1 LNLPFSP
8 HLADS
13 ESIFGDLIMLVPMKV
28 DYGVR
33 TLVYLALQEDAA
45 LKKSNDSGSERKN
58 ASEFIS
64 TSDIASAQHIP
75 EPYLLRICSE
85 LQKSGLIESR
95 RGPQGGHKLA
105 KSSDTISVSDV
116 VNSVDYSLA
125 PIDCVEEPEGCR
137 LSGACS
143 QRELWSDIE
152 TMLLE
157 HLSKVKISELKSQQ
171 LAMTASVAPI
181 KVNF

>member
-1 LNLPFSP
+1 
-8 HLADS
+8 
-13 ESIFGDLIMLVPMKV
+13 MLVPMKV

-33 TLVYLALQEDAA
+33 TLVYLAQQ
-45 LKKSNDSGSERKN
+45 DS
-58 ASEFIS
+58 AEFTS
-64 TSDIASAQHIP
+64 TSDIARAQHIP

-105 KSSDTISVSDV
+105 KPSEDISVSDV

-125 PIDCVEEPEGCR
+125 PIDCVEEPDGCR

-143 QRELWSDIE
+143 QRELWSDVE
-152 TMLLE
+152 TMLLK
-157 HLSKVKISELKSQQ
+157 HLSKVRISELKDQQ
-171 LAMTASVAPI
+171 MTMSAAGAPV
-181 KVNF
+181 KTNF

>member
-1 LNLPFSP
+1 
-8 HLADS
+8 
-13 ESIFGDLIMLVPMKV
+13 MLVPMKV

-33 TLVYLALQEDAA
+33 TLVYLALQADAS
-45 LKKSNDSGSERKN
+45 LEKSSDSGSEELDGP
-58 ASEFIS
+58 EFTS
-64 TSDIASAQHIP
+64 TSDIARAQHIP

-125 PIDCVEEPEGCR
+125 PIDCVEEPDGCR

-143 QRELWSDIE
+143 QRELWSDVE

-157 HLSKVKISELKSQQ
+157 HLGKVKISDLMSQQ
-171 LAMTASVAPI
+171 MAMTALASPV

>member
-1 LNLPFSP
+1 
-8 HLADS
+8 
-13 ESIFGDLIMLVPMKV
+13 MLVPMKV

-33 TLVYLALQEDAA
+33 TLVYLAQQD
-45 LKKSNDSGSERKN
+45 DSQ
-58 ASEFIS
+58 FTS
-64 TSDIASAQHIP
+64 TSDIASNQHIP

-105 KSSDTISVSDV
+105 KPPEDISVSDV

-125 PIDCVEEPEGCR
+125 PVDCVEEPEGCR

-143 QRELWSDIE
+143 QRELWSDVE
-152 TMLLE
+152 MMLLE
-157 HLSKVKISELKSQQ
+157 HLSKVRISELRNQQ
-171 LAMTASVAPI
+171 LSMAAASPVQT
-181 KVNF
+181 NF

>member
-1 LNLPFSP
+1 
-8 HLADS
+8 
-13 ESIFGDLIMLVPMKV
+13 MKV

-33 TLVYLALQEDAA
+33 TLVYLALQAYENRAKPESA
-45 LKKSNDSGSERKN
+45 
-58 ASEFIS
+58 EFTS
-64 TSDIASAQHIP
+64 TSDIGGAQHIP

-105 KSSDTISVSDV
+105 RPASEISVSDV

-125 PIDCVEEPEGCR
+125 PVDCVDEPEACS

-152 TMLLE
+152 IMLLE
-157 HLSKVKISELKSQQ
+157 HLSKVKISELMDRQRSMI
-171 LAMTASVAPI
+171 AAVPVET
-181 KVNF
+181 NF

>member
-1 LNLPFSP
+1 
-8 HLADS
+8 
-13 ESIFGDLIMLVPMKV
+13 MLVPMKV

-33 TLVYLALQEDAA
+33 TLVYLAQQDNSA
-45 LKKSNDSGSERKN
+45 
-58 ASEFIS
+58 FTS
-64 TSDIASAQHIP
+64 TSDIARAQHIP

-105 KSSDTISVSDV
+105 KDAEFISVSDV

-125 PIDCVEEPEGCR
+125 PIDCVEEPDGCR

-143 QRELWSDIE
+143 QRELWSDVE
-152 TMLLE
+152 MMLLE
-157 HLSKVKISELKSQQ
+157 HLSKVRISELRNQQ
-171 LAMTASVAPI
+171 MSMASVSP
-181 KVNF
+181 VQTNF

>member
-1 LNLPFSP
+1 
-8 HLADS
+8 
-13 ESIFGDLIMLVPMKV
+13 MLVPMKV

-33 TLVYLALQEDAA
+33 TLVYLAQQDHEGQEHP
-45 LKKSNDSGSERKN
+45 
-58 ASEFIS
+58 EFTS
-64 TSDIASAQHIP
+64 TSDIARAQHIP

-85 LQKSGLIESR
+85 LQKSGLVESR

-105 KSSDTISVSDV
+105 KTADEISVSDV

-125 PIDCVEEPEGCR
+125 PIDCVEEPADCR

-143 QRELWSDIE
+143 QRDLWSDVE

-157 HLSKVKISELKSQQ
+157 HLSKVRISELMNQQ
-171 LAMTASVAPI
+171 MSMASVSP
-181 KVNF
+181 VQTNF

>member
-1 LNLPFSP
+1 MNSCWMWPITAYGHFASY
-8 HLADS
+8 S
-13 ESIFGDLIMLVPMKV
+13 VSIAGDLVMLVPMKV

-33 TLVYLALQEDAA
+33 TLVYLAQQD
-45 LKKSNDSGSERKN
+45 GSV
-58 ASEFIS
+58 FTS
-64 TSDIASAQHIP
+64 TSDIGRAQHIP

-105 KSSDTISVSDV
+105 KPSEDISVSDV
-116 VNSVDYSLA
+116 VSSVDYSLA
-125 PIDCVEEPEGCR
+125 PVDCVEEPDGCR

-143 QRELWSDIE
+143 QRELWSDVE

-157 HLSKVKISELKSQQ
+157 HLSKVRISELKDQQ
-171 LAMTASVAPI
+171 MAMSAAGAPV
-181 KVNF
+181 KTNF

>member
-1 LNLPFSP
+1 
-8 HLADS
+8 
-13 ESIFGDLIMLVPMKV
+13 MLVPMKV

-33 TLVYLALQEDAA
+33 TLVYLAQQDVT
-45 LKKSNDSGSERKN
+45 
-58 ASEFIS
+58 EFTS
-64 TSDIASAQHIP
+64 TSEIAEAQHIP

-105 KSSDTISVSDV
+105 KPGEQISVSDV

-143 QRELWSDIE
+143 QRELWSDVE
-152 TMLLE
+152 AMLLE
-157 HLSKVKISELKSQQ
+157 HLSNVKISELKNRQV
-171 LAMTASVAPI
+171 AMTAAAPVR
-181 KVNF
+181 VNF

>member
-1 LNLPFSP
+1 VVLVDRVAFT
-8 HLADS
+8 LAQIPVS
-13 ESIFGDLIMLVPMKV
+13 GENIMLVPMKV

-33 TLVYLALQEDAA
+33 TLVYLAQQDNRARTEQDLA
-45 LKKSNDSGSERKN
+45 
-58 ASEFIS
+58 EFTS
-64 TSDIASAQHIP
+64 TSDIARAQHIP

-105 KSSDTISVSDV
+105 QSADQISVSDV

-143 QRELWSDIE
+143 QRELWSDVE

-157 HLSKVKISELKSQQ
+157 HLSKVKISELMTQQ
-171 LAMTASVAPI
+171 MTMMASAVP
-181 KVNF
+181 VQTNF

>member
-1 LNLPFSP
+1 
-8 HLADS
+8 
-13 ESIFGDLIMLVPMKV
+13 MLVPMKV

-33 TLVYLALQEDAA
+33 TLVYLAQQQD
-45 LKKSNDSGSERKN
+45 DD
-58 ASEFIS
+58 EFTS
-64 TSDIASAQHIP
+64 TSEIARAQHIP

-105 KSSDTISVSDV
+105 MAAESISVSDV

-143 QRELWSDIE
+143 QRELWSDVE
-152 TMLLE
+152 MMLLE
-157 HLSKVKISELKSQQ
+157 HLSKVKISELMSQQ
-171 LAMTASVAPI
+171 ISMVAAVP
-181 KVNF
+181 VQTNF

>member
-1 LNLPFSP
+1 M
-8 HLADS
+8 
-13 ESIFGDLIMLVPMKV
+13 LIPMKV

-33 TLVYLALQEDAA
+33 TLVYLAQQDESAFTPTA
-45 LKKSNDSGSERKN
+45 
-58 ASEFIS
+58 
-64 TSDIASAQHIP
+64 DIARDQHIP

-85 LQKSGLIESR
+85 LHKSGLIESR

-105 KSSDTISVSDV
+105 KTANSISVSDV

-143 QRELWSDIE
+143 QRELWSDVE
-152 TMLLE
+152 AMLLD
-157 HLSKVKISELKSQQ
+157 HLSGVKISELVSQQ
-171 LAMTASVAPI
+171 RSMVATVP
-181 KVNF
+181 VHTNF